1 LVQERMRRVGR
12 AEATGGPARGFVVAV
27 SGTSGGGKTTLVK
40 KTAAL
45 LGDVVRLHFD
55 DYIFLGND
63 PSEIRAWLEA
73 GADPDHLKTP
83 RLADDLRR
91 LRSGEA
97 TQPPGGSGVIEPA
110 EFVLLEEPFGRAR
123 GDVAPYIDLAA
134 HIELPADVA
143 LARRIVRAIEEQEQP
158 DPEQMLAHILH
169 DLKAYLLAGR
179 ESYEAANRAARESA
193 DVVLDGL
200 RPADEL
206 AAELVA
212 EIRRRLQK

>member
-1 LVQERMRRVGR
+1 
-12 AEATGGPARGFVVAV
+12 VVAV
-27 SGTSGGGKTTLVK
+27 SGTSGGGKTTLVRK
-40 KTAAL
+40 AAAL
-45 LGDVVRLHFD
+45 LQDVVRLHFD

-97 TQPPGGSGVIEPA
+97 APLPDGGGRIEPA
-110 EFVLLEEPFGRAR
+110 EFVILEEPFGRSR

-134 HIELPADVA
+134 HLDLPADVA
-143 LARRIVRAIEEQEQP
+143 LARRIVRAIQEQEPP
-158 DPEQMLAHILH
+158 DPARTLADIHH
-169 DLKAYLLAGR
+169 DLKAYLAAGR

-193 DVVLDGL
+193 DLVLDGL
-200 RPADEL
+200 RPAEEL

-212 EIRRRLQK
+212 EMRRRRRK